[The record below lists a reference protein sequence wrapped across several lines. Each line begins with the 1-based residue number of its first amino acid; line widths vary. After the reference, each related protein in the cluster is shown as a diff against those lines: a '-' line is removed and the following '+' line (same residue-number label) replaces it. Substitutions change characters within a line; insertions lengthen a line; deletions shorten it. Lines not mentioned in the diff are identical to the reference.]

1 MKLLR
6 TLLILLLISGSLSAQ
21 IRKKDNT
28 SATRPVE
35 GYVFTTIID
44 LKATSVKDQARTG
57 TCWCFATASFIES
70 ELLRTGKGEFD
81 LSEMYIVRNNYLN
94 KLRDNYLRNGNGNL
108 GDGSLAHDF
117 IRVFT
122 EKGIVP
128 EEVYPGLNYGSKSHN
143 HSELQSYLS
152 SVAGVAVQK
161 KKESD
166 EYHEIV
172 NGILDSYLGEVPQ
185 TFTYNGVSY
194 TPASFTS
201 SLGIDP
207 EDYVEITSFSHIP
220 FYSRGLLEV
229 PDNWAHER
237 YYNVP
242 LEDLIDIMDYSFSN
256 GYTVNWDGD
265 VSERGFSRQKSIA
278 INPLNISSE
287 NRPANNSEVKGPQAN
302 DPYSFAGPVPEV
314 NVTQEI
320 RQAGYE
326 NFTTTDDHLMHLTGI
341 ARDQNGNMYYITKN
355 SWGTDEMAYNG
366 YWYMSESY
374 VRAKTISIMVHK
386 DGIPREIRDK
396 LGI

>member
-6 TLLILLLISGSLSAQ
+6 TLLIFIFIHGSLSAQ
-21 IRKKDNT
+21 DRKRDNA
-28 SATRPVE
+28 SSSTRDD
-35 GYVFTTIID
+35 GYVFTTVTS
-44 LKATSVKDQARTG
+44 LKATPVKDQARTG
-57 TCWCFATASFIES
+57 TCWCFATTSFIES

-81 LSEMYIVRNNYLN
+81 LSEMFIVRHNYLN
-94 KLRDNYLRNGNGNL
+94 RLRDNYIRGGNGNL
-108 GDGSLAHDF
+108 GEGSLAHDF
-117 IRVFT
+117 MRVFT
-122 EKGIVP
+122 ENGIVP
-128 EEVYPGLNYGSKSHN
+128 EEVYTGLNYGSSSHN

-161 KKESD
+161 KKESE

-172 NGILDSYLGEVPQ
+172 NGILDSYLGELPQ
-185 TFTYNGVSY
+185 TFTLEGDSF
-194 TPASFTS
+194 TPASFVS
-201 SLGIDP
+201 SLGINP
-207 EDYVEITSFSHIP
+207 GDYVEITSFSHIP

-237 YYNVP
+237 FYNVP
-242 LEDLIDIMDYSFSN
+242 LEELIDIMDYSFAN

-265 VSERGFSRQKSIA
+265 VSERGFSRQKGIA
-278 INPLNISSE
+278 INPVIPSAE
-287 NRPANNSEVKGPQAN
+287 NLSGTAGNGKNAQAA
-302 DPYSFAGPVPEV
+302 DPFSFTGPVPEV
-314 NVTQEI
+314 SVTQDI

-341 ARDQNGNMYYITKN
+341 ASDQNGTRYYITKN
-355 SWGTDEMAYNG
+355 SWGTDNMIYNG

-374 VRAKTISIMVHK
+374 VRAKTIFIMVHK

>member
-6 TLLILLLISGSLSAQ
+6 TLLILLLIQGSLSAQ
-21 IRKKDNT
+21 TRKKDNT
-28 SATRPVE
+28 TTPGSDE
-35 GYVFTTIID
+35 GYVFTTVTS
-44 LKATSVKDQARTG
+44 LNATSVKDQARTG

-70 ELLRTGKGEFD
+70 ELLRTGKGEYD
-81 LSEMYIVRNNYLN
+81 LSEMFIVRHNYLN

-108 GDGSLAHDF
+108 GEGSLAHDF

-143 HSELQSYLS
+143 HSELQSYLNA
-152 SVAGVAVQK
+152 VAGVATGK
-161 KKESD
+161 KKESGQ
-166 EYHEIV
+166 YHEIV
-172 NGILDSYLGEVPQ
+172 DGILDSYLGELPGE
-185 TFTYNGVSY
+185 FTYKGVSY
-194 TPASFTS
+194 SPASFAS

-207 EDYVEITSFSHIP
+207 EDYVEITSFDHIP
-220 FYSRGLLEV
+220 FYSQGILEV

-237 YYNVP
+237 FYNVP
-242 LEDLIDIMDYSFSN
+242 LEDLIAIMDYSFSY

-265 VSERGFSRQKSIA
+265 VSERGFSRQKGVA
-278 INPLNISSE
+278 INPLTVSTGNSSGSGS
-287 NRPANNSEVKGPQAN
+287 NSQNSSLA
-302 DPYSFAGPVPEV
+302 DPFGFAGPVPEV
-314 NVTQEI
+314 NVTQEL
-320 RQAGYE
+320 RQEGYE

-341 ARDQNGNMYYITKN
+341 ARDQNGTIYYITKN
-355 SWGTDEMAYNG
+355 SWGTGNMTYDG

-374 VRAKTISIMVHK
+374 VRAKTIFIMVHK